1 MLFNSFEFIVFFATV
16 FCGYY
21 SPPFCT
27 FQVQWLVLVSCVFY
41 AWTNPLLLILLALS
55 VLFNAIASFAVAN
68 VDSVTYRFR
77 IVVVGVGV
85 NLAILGFFKYAG
97 LISHSLSL
105 GDQSWL
111 ATIPLPIG
119 ISFYTFEGISLI
131 VDTFR
136 EKKNPDLIEKVRSS
150 GFYDHLQS
158 TALFVTFF
166 PHLIAGPIL
175 KANSFF
181 PGITRKDYRNINWSG
196 AISALISGYFFKT
209 VVADNIAAQTNFLSF
224 PYYKVMSLATSLTML
239 MGYSVQ
245 IFSDFAGYSLIAIG
259 LGRLLGY
266 ELLQNFNYPYLAPS
280 LSDFWRRWHI
290 SLSTWL
296 RDYLYIPLG
305 GNKVSPSRV
314 YLNLILV
321 MALGGMW
328 HGAAWSYALWGL
340 YHGFGLALE
349 RLLGLGDFNGK
360 GRWVLNMRRLL
371 VFSFV
376 TLGWTF
382 FKFTDANQAFDFL
395 RLSLVHWKEMP
406 ELKRVV
412 PILVYCLPIALYYWH
427 ASHMIRTKGDQGST
441 WIGRKKQWV
450 LGVMLFLVF
459 VNRGQSGE
467 FIYFQF

>member
-1 MLFNSFEFIVFFATV
+1 MVIADSLAGIVDQI
-16 FCGYY
+16 
-21 SPPFCT
+21 
-27 FQVQWLVLVSCVFY
+27 FQNYQEHNGV
-41 AWTNPLLLILLALS
+41 TLIIG
-55 VLFNAIASFAVAN
+55 AIAFSFQI
-68 VDSVTYRFR
+68 Y
-77 IVVVGVGV
+77 
-85 NLAILGFFKYAG
+85 
-97 LISHSLSL
+97 
-105 GDQSWL
+105 GD
-111 ATIPLPIG
+111 
-119 ISFYTFEGISLI
+119 F
-131 VDTFR
+131 
-136 EKKNPDLIEKVRSS
+136 
-150 GFYDHLQS
+150 
-158 TALFVTFF
+158 
-166 PHLIAGPIL
+166 
-175 KANSFF
+175 
-181 PGITRKDYRNINWSG
+181 
-196 AISALISGYFFKT
+196 SGYSDIALGTAKLFGFELLSNFK
-209 VVADNIAAQTNFLSF
+209 F
-224 PYYKVMSLATSLTML
+224 PYFSRDLA
-239 MGYSVQ
+239 
-245 IFSDFAGYSLIAIG
+245 
-259 LGRLLGY
+259 
-266 ELLQNFNYPYLAPS
+266 E
-280 LSDFWRRWHI
+280 FWRRWHI